1 MVALRTRTAGASLS
15 APFWL
20 SAFCAALAPTSIGY
34 QDLAALFA
42 RQPGVSER
50 LREHMIASP
59 FGTIHAATFSFS
71 RPIGTSMPEPL
82 GPQPVNFD
90 PRSLDVKVWSA
101 NEPPIVRQTLQL
113 EYPTVNRR
121 LKGDRMPLPQ
131 AEPSASDP
139 AGVPRLQPIDTAP
152 APAPQT
158 APPRA
163 PGRAPPLKTT
173 ERLDAAPSAPPQ
185 DVATVPSSPHVTE
198 EAHSLESAAQMALPF
213 DVPDE
218 SDNGRAT
225 TGGIEY
231 DAAIGQAAGAARRRP
246 RVTGAPSAFAAPSF
260 PKECG
265 RPRHPA
271 LFRRFRLGLIRRI
284 GAMGAR
290 GGADH
295 GGAWG

>member
-101 NEPPIVRQTLQL
+101 NEPPIVRQTLQS
-113 EYPTVNRR
+113 NIRR
-121 LKGDRMPLPQ
+121 STAGSRVTAPLPCQ
-131 AEPSASDP
+131 PEPSAKIQP
-139 AGVPRLQPIDTAP
+139 AFPRRHNRSTR
-152 APAPQT
+152 
-158 APPRA
+158 PRRQRRRWRRRV
-163 PGRAPPLKTT
+163 PGRALRGSPEATSTPR
-173 ERLDAAPSAPPQ
+173 RLRPR
-185 DVATVPSSPHVTE
+185 
-198 EAHSLESAAQMALPF
+198 
-213 DVPDE
+213 
-218 SDNGRAT
+218 GR
-225 TGGIEY
+225 G
-231 DAAIGQAAGAARRRP
+231 DHCRRP
-246 RVTGAPSAFAAPSF
+246 RT
-260 PKECG
+260 
-265 RPRHPA
+265 
-271 LFRRFRLGLIRRI
+271 
-284 GAMGAR
+284 
-290 GGADH
+290 
-295 GGAWG
+295 

>member
-1 MVALRTRTAGASLS
+1 VPLRQLLLKRGSVALQSAGVGVMVALRTRTAGASFS

-101 NEPPIVRQTLQL
+101 NEPPIVRPTLQV

-121 LKGDRMPLPQ
+121 LKGDRIPLPQ
-131 AEPSASDP
+131 PEPSASDP
-139 AGVPRLQPIDTAP
+139 AGVPR
-152 APAPQT
+152 
-158 APPRA
+158 
-163 PGRAPPLKTT
+163 
-173 ERLDAAPSAPPQ
+173 
-185 DVATVPSSPHVTE
+185 
-198 EAHSLESAAQMALPF
+198 
-213 DVPDE
+213 
-218 SDNGRAT
+218 
-225 TGGIEY
+225 
-231 DAAIGQAAGAARRRP
+231 
-246 RVTGAPSAFAAPSF
+246 
-260 PKECG
+260 
-265 RPRHPA
+265 
-271 LFRRFRLGLIRRI
+271 
-284 GAMGAR
+284 
-290 GGADH
+290 
-295 GGAWG
+295 